1 MVIGASMSLLVGVPI
16 WIGRVFLSIDYLK
29 TATYTAVLVIK
40 GIRVIFDPLARV
52 IRDFA
57 KEVVLIPALSSL
69 RAFERIVAEALG
81 LSDTSIS
88 NTDWIPSESTREKAI
103 TQAGDIFAS
112 IGDIT
117 YTTIAEILSYRD
129 ELASKIL
136 VSHSFKARIWTM
148 VYGYS
153 LIISALVILALNPAG
168 FRSRVGDVFAAE
180 IRGHAQFVKVSSLV
194 FRLETS

>member
-1 MVIGASMSLLVGVPI
+1 MSLLVGVPI

-88 NTDWIPSESTREKAI
+88 NTDWIPSDSTREKAM

-117 YTTIAEILSYRD
+117 YTTFAEILSFRD
-129 ELASKIL
+129 EQAGKIL

-168 FRSRVGDVFAAE
+168 FRSRVGDAFAAE
-180 IRGHAQFVKVSSLV
+180 IRGHAQFAKVG
-194 FRLETS
+194 